1 MYIEGIM
8 QLNDEKHCISIQFV
22 LLANSLEGEANE
34 VEEAYIRQRQVQS
47 PTDKAP
53 LPPKTH

>member
-1 MYIEGIM
+1 M